1 MTQSVNT
8 QVTPERNSNLELLRI
23 VCMVFIVLHHFLL
36 YSAFPEYG
44 KDVVNGSALSLGAAQ
59 LLNGFLCVAVNCFVL
74 ISGYFG
80 IKFKVKKLF
89 SLYLMCVFYGL
100 IGYLCHLWLGG
111 YHVGRSILNHTLFV
125 FSHGR
130 WWFINCYLVLFFMA
144 PFLNK
149 AISSLS
155 KKSYLSCLLLFT
167 VLNVYFGF
175 FWGQDHFNQYGYS
188 AAQFVYLYLIG
199 GYIKR
204 FAGADFIRKNRQ
216 KWACGFALLSI
227 IIGLTAIILH
237 RTGHSCLKAYYYN
250 NPLVLCS
257 SVCFFYVFAS
267 LDFKSR
273 FINSLASGVLA
284 AYLIQS
290 NEFLGGELFFPSLQ
304 SALLSV
310 RPDIGTEWLI
320 LVVLSL
326 VFVFISIYIDK
337 IRAFVMIPVW
347 WLYNLVTSR
356 ADFSFVERTD
366 D

>member
-1 MTQSVNT
+1 MTQAVNIN
-8 QVTPERNSNLELLRI
+8 PSLGRNSNLELLRI

-36 YSAFPEYG
+36 YSAFPKYG
-44 KDVVNGSALSLGAAQ
+44 ADVVNGSAFSLGLAQ

-74 ISGYFG
+74 ISGYFS
-80 IKFKVKKLF
+80 IKFRVKKLLG
-89 SLYLMCVFYGL
+89 LYLMCAFYGL
-100 IGYLCHLWLGG
+100 AGYLFHLWFGG
-111 YHVGRSILNHTLFV
+111 YHLGRSILNHTLFV
-125 FSHGR
+125 FSHNR

-175 FWGQDHFNQYGYS
+175 FWGQDHFNQFGYS

-199 GYIKR
+199 GYVKR
-204 FAGADFIRKNRQ
+204 FAGVAFIRRNR
-216 KWACGFALLSI
+216 WNCFWGFILLSVFT
-227 IIGLTAIILH
+227 GLTAIILH
-237 RTGHSCLKAYYYN
+237 RTGHPCLKAYYYN

-257 SVCFFYVFAS
+257 SVCFFSFFAS

-273 FINSLASGVLA
+273 YINSLASGVLA

-304 SALLSV
+304 GALSSV
-310 RPDIGTEWLI
+310 HPGIGTEWLI
-320 LVVLSL
+320 LVASSL
-326 VFVFISIYIDK
+326 VFVLISIYIDK

-347 WLYNLVTSR
+347 RLYNLIASR
-356 ADFSFVERTD
+356 TDFSFVERTD